1 MYLSDFADDIAA
13 VLDHLGIEQAV
24 IGGVSMGGQITME
37 FQRQYAQRVRALIL
51 TDTSAPAETEDG
63 KAFRNRLADR
73 LLAEGMDGYARDA
86 IDKVLAA
93 YNVTALPEV
102 AEQVLGMMR
111 STDPCGAAAALR
123 GRAEWPDYR
132 PVLTG
137 VDAPVLIVVG
147 ADDVY
152 TPLSEAQEIQRHV
165 PHAELRVIGKAGH
178 LRGARPDLGR
188 LSVWYQDVS
197 GQWPDTVVPFTS
209 PTRQLGSDL
218 TGSGAVDAHWAAGK
232 VYEFYR
238 DTFHRNSL
246 DGQGMAINSLVGV
259 TDFGS
264 PFVNAFWDHTKVV
277 YGTGDDEYRSLAS
290 DLDVVGHEMTHGVVE
305 HTANLVYS
313 GQSGAMNEAIA
324 DYFGNVIDVTV
335 NHTLGRLPHHAP
347 WSGAAPHPVLGA
359 SERGVSRSPAP
370 AACHL
375 IDAIRLSPGTRAAS
389 V

>member
-1 MYLSDFADDIAA
+1 M
-13 VLDHLGIEQAV
+13 
-24 IGGVSMGGQITME
+24 
-37 FQRQYAQRVRALIL
+37 
-51 TDTSAPAETEDG
+51 
-63 KAFRNRLADR
+63 
-73 LLAEGMDGYARDA
+73 
-86 IDKVLAA
+86 
-93 YNVTALPEV
+93 
-102 AEQVLGMMR
+102 
-111 STDPCGAAAALR
+111 
-123 GRAEWPDYR
+123 
-132 PVLTG
+132 
-137 VDAPVLIVVG
+137 
-147 ADDVY
+147 
-152 TPLSEAQEIQRHV
+152 
-165 PHAELRVIGKAGH
+165 
-178 LRGARPDLGR
+178 
-188 LSVWYQDVS
+188 
-197 GQWPDTVVPFTS
+197 
-209 PTRQLGSDL
+209 
-218 TGSGAVDAHWAAGK
+218 
-232 VYEFYR
+232 YEFYR

-277 YGTGDDEYRSLAS
+277 YGTGDDEYRSFAS